1 MTITFRDALGYI
13 AVEVDEYGI
22 QFADGEA
29 YFSDTTDKEYRIN
42 LADIVAINHGG
53 IAL

>member
-1 MTITFRDALGYI
+1 MSITFRDALGYI

-29 YFSDTTDKEYRIN
+29 YFSDANEKEYRVKVG
-42 LADIVAINHGG
+42 DIVAINHGG